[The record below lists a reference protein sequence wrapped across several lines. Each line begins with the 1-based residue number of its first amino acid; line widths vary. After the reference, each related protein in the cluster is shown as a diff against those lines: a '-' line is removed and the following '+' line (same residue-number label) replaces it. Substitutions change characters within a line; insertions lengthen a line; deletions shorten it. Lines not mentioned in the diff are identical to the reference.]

1 MIKLLYTLSLFCVS
15 TGLAFSQYLRQG
27 DINATLQPDISLKE
41 LSAELEEY
49 SAANFVN
56 CHALDYPV
64 SITTNDAE
72 IIDGSLFWKISA
84 EGMGIKAFTTLSQ
97 IPDGDTLFVLN
108 KMGQTVEWVTLQN
121 FRQPKW
127 STQVVNDELTLRYKS
142 SGSITPDFEIR
153 SYSLQAPIKDAHT
166 TEDFGDSDF
175 CEINVNCTEGL
186 NYQDVKNS
194 VVRILTKVGNAYFWC
209 TGNLINNTAYDH
221 RPFLLTAEHC
231 AMNSSGSVFSDSS
244 DIADWE
250 FYFHYESYNC
260 NNPATEGNLA
270 NNKITGAVMRARSDD
285 DGGTTGSDFLLLE
298 LDLSFNNG
306 IFPPSINPFFA
317 GWNRMDAA
325 PSSGVT
331 IHHPEGDIKKISTS
345 SKTANSGSYGSSV
358 PNTHWEVEWTPTTN
372 GHGVTEGGSSGGPY
386 LNSNQEI
393 VGTLTGGYATC
404 TNNTSIDFY
413 GKFYYHWDQNGN
425 TPDRRLKDWLDPTN
439 SGVVQLNGATL
450 SDSAPPYD
458 EDLIAVAPNPVRNGK
473 LYINGLREIGDKVVY
488 IFDAQGRQ
496 VYPKQEKN
504 LNTELISNGYLS
516 VDGLANGTYFIK
528 IINKGDAQTLKF
540 VKID

>member
-1 MIKLLYTLSLFCVS
+1 
-15 TGLAFSQYLRQG
+15 
-27 DINATLQPDISLKE
+27 
-41 LSAELEEY
+41 
-49 SAANFVN
+49 
-56 CHALDYPV
+56 
-64 SITTNDAE
+64 
-72 IIDGSLFWKISA
+72 
-84 EGMGIKAFTTLSQ
+84 MGIKAFTEVSYL
-97 IPDGDTLFVLN
+97 PNGDTLFVLN
-108 KMGQTVEWVTLQN
+108 ETGKTVEYLTHQTFLQK
-121 FRQPKW
+121 KW
-127 STQVVNDELTLRYKS
+127 STTVVNDELTLRYKP
-142 SGSITPDFEIR
+142 SGNSLPEFRIR
-153 SYSLQAPIKDAHT
+153 SYSLQAPEKETRSA
-166 TEDFGDSDF
+166 EDFGDSQF
-175 CEINVNCTEGL
+175 CEVNINCSEGN
-186 NYQDVKNS
+186 NYQDIKNS

-209 TGNLINNTAYDH
+209 TGSLVNNTAFDH
-221 RPFLLTAEHC
+221 TPYLLTAEHC
-231 AMNSSGSVFSDSS
+231 AMNANGSVFSDPA

-250 FYFHYESYNC
+250 FYFHYEGPNC
-260 NNPATEGNLA
+260 ANPTSQGNLA
-270 NNKITGAVMRARSDD
+270 NNKITGAVMRARSNDN
-285 DGGTTGSDFLLLE
+285 GGDHGSDFLLLE

-306 IFPPSINPFFA
+306 SFPSNITPFYA
-317 GWNRMDAA
+317 GWNRMDVA
-325 PSSGVT
+325 PSNGVT

-345 SKTANSGSYGSSV
+345 NQTANSSTYGGTV
-358 PNTHWEVEWTPTTN
+358 PNTHWEVIWTQTAN

-386 LNSNQEI
+386 LNSNKEI
-393 VGTLTGGYATC
+393 TGTLTGGYADC
-404 TNNTSIDFY
+404 LDNNVPDYY

-425 TPDRRLKDWLDPTN
+425 TPDRRLKDWLDPIN

-458 EDLIAVAPNPVRNGK
+458 EDLISVAPNPVRNGK